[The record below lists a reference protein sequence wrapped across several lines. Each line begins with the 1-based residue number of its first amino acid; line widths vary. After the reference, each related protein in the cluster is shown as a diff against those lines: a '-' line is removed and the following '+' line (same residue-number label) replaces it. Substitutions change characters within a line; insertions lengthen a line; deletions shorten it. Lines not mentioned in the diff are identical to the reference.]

1 MTQTKRKKKNIRKH
15 RKTRRRNNVP
25 KDIQLLSDS
34 VKQVINDKLYK
45 HYRNRVINDPSLK
58 NLQGLE
64 IVFEHSVKKDLT
76 KKKSYTPSINKKL
89 VSIKSVKNHPLFTCD
104 SLSPLEKTVS
114 TGKLRVQVPHNGSLV
129 CTNIYSSLAKDIFLQ
144 ELKNNKIY
152 CKSLIPPIQYHTN
165 CWFNTFFMCVF
176 ISDKGRKFFRF
187 LRQAMIEGKLINGN
201 PIQPQSLKNA
211 LILFNAA
218 IEAVQNKNNH
228 LSNSSL
234 ALNTNSIIHNIYKA
248 IPKTY
253 HEGHYGIKDV
263 DEYGNPLAF
272 YTDLIDFID
281 AKSSG
286 IPSMKI
292 LSGSSEVSSFLSGSD
307 NESSD
312 IVIVQLYNSE
322 YTPSYAQSNRFKKGT
337 IIKHENN
344 EYKLD
349 SAVIRDNSHTHF
361 ACAITCNGR
370 QMLYDGAAFNPLISR
385 KWKNMLN
392 RNSNFKLPGS
402 KNQWNFKK
410 GYQIL
415 FYYRTNSSP

>member
-1 MTQTKRKKKNIRKH
+1 MTQTKRKNKNIKKH
-15 RKTRRRNNVP
+15 RKTRRRAIVP
-25 KDIQLLSDS
+25 KDNQLLSDS
-34 VKQVINDKLYK
+34 VKQIINDKLYK
-45 HYRNRVINDPSLK
+45 HYRNRAIKDPSLK
-58 NLQGLE
+58 NLSGLE
-64 IVFEHSVKKDLT
+64 IVFEHSIKKDLT
-76 KKKSYTPSINKKL
+76 QKKSYTPSINKKL
-89 VSIKSVKNHPLFTCD
+89 VSIKTIKKHPLFTCD

-114 TGKLRVQVPHNGSLV
+114 SGKLRVKVPHNGSMI
-129 CTNIYSSLAKDIFLQ
+129 CTSIYSSLAKNIFLQ
-144 ELKNNKIY
+144 ALKSDKIY
-152 CKSLIPPIQYHTN
+152 CKNLIVPIQYHTN

-201 PIQPQSLKNA
+201 SIQPQSLQNA

-218 IEAVQNKNNH
+218 IEAVENKNKH

-234 ALNTNSIIHNIYKA
+234 ALNTNSIIHNIYRA

-253 HEGHYGIKDV
+253 HESHYGIKDI

-286 IPSMKI
+286 IPPMKI
-292 LSGSSEVSSFLSGSD
+292 LSGSSEVSSFLSGDS
-307 NESSD
+307 NENSD
-312 IVIVQLYNSE
+312 IVIVQLFNSE
-322 YTPSYAQSNRFKKGT
+322 YTPSYAQSNHLKKRT
-337 IIKHENN
+337 IVKHNN
-344 EYKLD
+344 YRYKLD
-349 SAVIRDNSHTHF
+349 SAVIRDNNHTHF
-361 ACAITCNGR
+361 ACAITCNGH
-370 QMLYDGAAFNPLISR
+370 QMLYDGAAFTPLISK

-392 RNSNFKLPGS
+392 RSTNFKLPGS

-415 FYYRTNSSP
+415 FYYRI